1 VSASSHRDPLPHSYR
16 RAPRI
21 SPRPM
26 CFGTSRRKT
35 GEGERVSLGEGAE
48 MKPTILVSKRGVQ
61 EQYGIPINTQEDL
74 YRKGLFAPQLKVGG
88 KIYYR
93 RSELEAW
100 LDAHT
105 AGGDG
110 TA

>member
-1 VSASSHRDPLPHSYR
+1 MD
-16 RAPRI
+16 
-21 SPRPM
+21 
-26 CFGTSRRKT
+26 
-35 GEGERVSLGEGAE
+35 
-48 MKPTILVSKRGVQ
+48 PTILISKRGVH

-74 YRKGLFAPQLKVGG
+74 HRKGLFAPQLKVGG

-105 AGGDG
+105 VGGDG
-110 TA
+110 GA

>member
-1 VSASSHRDPLPHSYR
+1 
-16 RAPRI
+16 
-21 SPRPM
+21 M
-26 CFGTSRRKT
+26 CFGTSRHKT
-35 GEGERVSLGEGAE
+35 GEGERVSPPEGTE

-105 AGGDG
+105 VGGDG
-110 TA
+110 GA

>member
-1 VSASSHRDPLPHSYR
+1 
-16 RAPRI
+16 
-21 SPRPM
+21 M
-26 CFGTSRRKT
+26 N
-35 GEGERVSLGEGAE
+35 
-48 MKPTILVSKRGVQ
+48 PTILVSKRGVQ

-93 RSELEAW
+93 RSDLEAW
-100 LDAHT
+100 FDAQT
-105 AGGDG
+105 VGGDG

>member
-1 VSASSHRDPLPHSYR
+1 VTATPHRESLPGVVALSQEFRASQRVSASFVTKRV
-16 RAPRI
+16 RAGG
-21 SPRPM
+21 SRP
-26 CFGTSRRKT
+26 GKDT
-35 GEGERVSLGEGAE
+35 VD
-48 MKPTILVSKRGVQ
+48 PTILVNKRGVQ

-100 LDAHT
+100 LDAR
-105 AGGDG
+105 AVGGDG